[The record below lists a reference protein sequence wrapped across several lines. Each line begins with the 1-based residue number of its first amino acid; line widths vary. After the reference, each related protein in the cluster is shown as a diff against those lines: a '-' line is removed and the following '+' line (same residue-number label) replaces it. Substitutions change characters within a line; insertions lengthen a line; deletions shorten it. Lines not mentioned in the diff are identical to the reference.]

1 MKLNKK
7 EVTTQLILK
16 YTNQW
21 GIQHS
26 DNYYSID
33 FINFFEKK
41 IELYYIFQDVRLGLT
56 RSDYMI
62 DGATDQLLQ
71 VELNTIS
78 TSSNGLACGVC
89 ELHRLDKLKHR
100 WTPNVFDSSY

>member
-1 MKLNKK
+1 VDSFTGRLLDIHAKMMKLNKK
-7 EVTTQLILK
+7 E
-16 YTNQW
+16 
-21 GIQHS
+21 
-26 DNYYSID
+26 
-33 FINFFEKK
+33 
-41 IELYYIFQDVRLGLT
+41 DVRLGLT